1 MIARLQLHYLPHS
14 LALPLQTFLY
24 IWIIE
29 DAPLSL
35 LTLSL
40 SLDVENAWLSDLTIS
55 LSLSPSLL
63 LNWFEEGSPCLLGF
77 ALAMIRLMHWSN
89 SYLLHGMTHSFDSLI
104 ALVMNMTWL

>member
-40 SLDVENAWLSDLTIS
+40 SLDVVNAWLSDLTIS

-63 LNWFEEGSPCLLGF
+63 LIGLKKAHLVSLGF
-77 ALAMIRLMHWSN
+77 ASARIRLCT
-89 SYLLHGMTHSFDSLI
+89 LE
-104 ALVMNMTWL
+104 